1 MKTEKY
7 SSMTWTYREVLS
19 LQSFCKKKIYI
30 SVFPKNQRR
39 ALQHQ
44 RNVIKFFVHETFFY
58 VRSKSQRAFFLSF
71 CEYHTVCVGKR
82 LFGPKGLFLER
93 FVNITRCGWVNLYVC
108 KRLFGPEGSFLLE
121 RQSRSGSLPDQRS
134 MLLKGKCLWIHFT
147 MKERTTLL
155 NQYSLFCS
163 IEEKVNAI
171 ER

>member
-1 MKTEKY
+1 MKTEKD
-7 SSMTWTYREVLS
+7 SSTTWTYREVLS

-39 ALQHQ
+39 ALHHQ

-71 CEYHTVCVGKR
+71 CEYHTEYVCKR
-82 LFGPKGLFLER
+82 LFSPKGLFLER

-108 KRLFGPEGSFLLE
+108 KRLFDSKGSFLLE
-121 RQSRSGSLPDQRS
+121 SLSRSGSLPDQRS
-134 MLLKGKCLWIHFT
+134 MLLEGKFLWIHFT

-163 IEEKVNAI
+163 IKEKVHAI
-171 ER
+171 QR